1 VSRIQVN
8 IETSVPICGEKPLR
22 GPMMFNPSLTTPP
35 TAPAIEGD
43 DKPPAPSPQPKTA
56 DAFKKL
62 RRLLGFIYLN
72 GLKKCT
78 IQYGLTI

>member
-1 VSRIQVN
+1 
-8 IETSVPICGEKPLR
+8 
-22 GPMMFNPSLTTPP
+22 LTTPP

-43 DKPPAPSPQPKTA
+43 DKFPAPSPQPKTA

-72 GLKKCT
+72 GLKKCM

>member
-1 VSRIQVN
+1 
-8 IETSVPICGEKPLR
+8 
-22 GPMMFNPSLTTPP
+22 MMFNLSSAVPT

-43 DKPPAPSPQPKTA
+43 DKPAAPNPQPRTA

-72 GLKKCT
+72 GPMKWGFALLPVKESHRFCCKSH
-78 IQYGLTI
+78 

>member
-1 VSRIQVN
+1 
-8 IETSVPICGEKPLR
+8 
-22 GPMMFNPSLTTPP
+22 MMFNPSLATPP

-43 DKPPAPSPQPKTA
+43 DKPPVPSQQPKTA
-56 DAFKKL
+56 DAFNKL
-62 RRLLGFIYLN
+62 RRLLDFIYLN

>member
-1 VSRIQVN
+1 
-8 IETSVPICGEKPLR
+8 
-22 GPMMFNPSLTTPP
+22 LTTPP